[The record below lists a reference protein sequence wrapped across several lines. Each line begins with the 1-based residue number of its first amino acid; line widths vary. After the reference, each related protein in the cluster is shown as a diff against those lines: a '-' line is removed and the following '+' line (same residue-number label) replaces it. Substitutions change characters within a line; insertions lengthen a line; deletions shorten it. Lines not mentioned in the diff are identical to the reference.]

1 MILVSVVTFKGNYVK
16 PRLGSASKGAGS
28 GPRRS
33 HSISAAA
40 PIIAALSV
48 QSSGAGMTR
57 CAALPRR
64 VRAASRRRR
73 LRATPPPSTMGGAGG
88 PPPPPPPPRGGGE
101 GLPLRPPPRGAGALH
116 AAGAASVLAR

>member
-16 PRLGSASKGAGS
+16 PRLGAASEGVGS

-33 HSISAAA
+33 HSISAAT

-64 VRAASRRRR
+64 A
-73 LRATPPPSTMGGAGG
+73 
-88 PPPPPPPPRGGGE
+88 RG
-101 GLPLRPPPRGAGALH
+101 LTQPAIARH
-116 AAGAASVLAR
+116 AAAQHDGRCGVGGLGRLDALQKRVNDR